1 MDKKQLKTVLAVLNV
16 VRSTFPETNEF
27 IDSTLK
33 EECEKERMTADEVI
47 FYKFESIKLVWINI
61 FVLDLVLKCLFF
73 LFIDMKCVTDH
84 KKTKRLSK
92 EEIKT
97 KLLDSMT
104 IDEIVE
110 FDDLNKE
117 AEETQDPEEAAK
129 IIKRYEDII
138 KTKNKGIINVAYH
151 QGQVFKRFKEK
162 EKFAKLVSE
171 LGFHKTTIIF
181 KISVFK
187 LCKKYPKL
195 LNLL

>member
-1 MDKKQLKTVLAVLNV
+1 MA
-16 VRSTFPETNEF
+16 
-27 IDSTLK
+27 
-33 EECEKERMTADEVI
+33 
-47 FYKFESIKLVWINI
+47 
-61 FVLDLVLKCLFF
+61 
-73 LFIDMKCVTDH
+73 
-84 KKTKRLSK
+84 
-92 EEIKT
+92 
-97 KLLDSMT
+97 

-117 AEETQDPEEAAK
+117 AKETQDPEEAA
-129 IIKRYEDII
+129 
-138 KTKNKGIINVAYH
+138 KNKGIINVAYH
-151 QGQVFKRFKEK
+151 QGQVLKRFKEK

>member
-1 MDKKQLKTVLAVLNV
+1 MADNKKA
-16 VRSTFPETNEF
+16 
-27 IDSTLK
+27 
-33 EECEKERMTADEVI
+33 
-47 FYKFESIKLVWINI
+47 
-61 FVLDLVLKCLFF
+61 
-73 LFIDMKCVTDH
+73 
-84 KKTKRLSK
+84 KRLSK

-104 IDEIVE
+104 LDKIVE

-117 AEETQDPEEAAK
+117 AEKIEDPEKAAE

-171 LGFHKTTIIF
+171 LGIHKTTIIF
-181 KISVFK
+181 RINIFK
-187 LCKKYPKL
+187 LCKKHPKL
-195 LNLL
+195 LKSSIGLGFFKNYHKDIKAICEEYEKDF